1 MQRHLTNRLQKQLI
15 PNGFTLVESLVAGVI
30 LFLLMV
36 GTNRFLLMGMANSSR
51 SGERAALEM
60 QILNDIEKVQQ
71 LDALL
76 KNSNELKQVAC
87 SSNNGAQHL
96 NDFINLRNPVLSSN
110 DWNRQSDSSNS
121 NILVLIYS
129 FETPKRKETSKEYRI
144 VELHPSFMATC

>member
-87 SSNNGAQHL
+87 SSDNKAQHL